1 MMPISKVLLSLSG
14 ALLLLFE
21 CSTGIA
27 DGGSGTLTTNG
38 IRVAS
43 HNGTLIGHVFA
54 IDPDDSLRE
63 IPVGTVQLSLQL
75 FSADYRPYD
84 MTGFSMTPMLDSTG
98 SFRCDSLDSVRYNL
112 FAYDTSQ
119 NVGVLVAD
127 IPVNDTEGEYTARKL
142 FTPCGTVRGVVH
154 DTSAIKTSFRGA
166 YILGTPFFNLADSIG
181 AFSFQNVPGG
191 VYTIKA
197 DYFTMMQDSAFRR
210 TKGFILS
217 VDDTLVI
224 YTDSI
229 EVDVHPDSL
238 VHHVE
243 LSL

>member
-1 MMPISKVLLSLSG
+1 MMPIRKVLLVLSC

-21 CSTGIA
+21 CSSGIV

-38 IRVAS
+38 ICVAS
-43 HNGTLIGHVFA
+43 HNGTLSGYVFT
-54 IDPDDSLRE
+54 IDPFDSLRE
-63 IPVGTVQLSLQL
+63 IPVDTIPLSLQL

-84 MTGFSMTPMLDSTG
+84 TGGFGRTPVLDSSG
-98 SFRCDSLDSVRYNL
+98 SFTCDSLESGRYTML
-112 FAYDTSQ
+112 AYDTS
-119 NVGVLVAD
+119 NSTGVFLGD
-127 IPVNDTEGEYTARKL
+127 IPVGDSAGEYSVRKF
-142 FTPCGTVRGVVH
+142 FTPCGTVRGVIH
-154 DTSAIKTSFRGA
+154 DTSAMQADFRGA
-166 YILGTPFFNLADSIG
+166 YIVGTPFFDLADSIG
-181 AFSFQNVPGG
+181 AFSFLHVPSG

-197 DYFTMMQDSAFRR
+197 DYFTMAQDSACRR
-210 TKGFILS
+210 AKGFIRS

-229 EVDVHPDSL
+229 EVDLRSDTL